1 MVQKE
6 EEAAPVVPVEIVK
19 QSMIDSIRM
28 QAIRSAMSYNASQ
41 KKTRKAYNSIFSLD
55 TKKRVID
62 RENLSRMK
70 DNFLKCNY
78 APSQGF
84 MNMFLSH

>member
-1 MVQKE
+1 
-6 EEAAPVVPVEIVK
+6 
-19 QSMIDSIRM
+19 MIDNIRM

-41 KKTRKAYNSIFSLD
+41 KKTRKAYNSIFTLD
-55 TKKRVID
+55 TKKRAID

-84 MNMFLSH
+84 MNMFLSN